1 MAVKVSVVRTAAV
14 PGNKRRV
21 VANVTCSEKY
31 VEGGEKLTLAE
42 LGLTRAEEGDAIC
55 NIANPSE
62 AEATSVSAAYYNPA
76 KELLRLWAAKT
87 GKELAKES
95 DVSKLV
101 VQVMVNGI

>member
-1 MAVKVSVVRTAAV
+1 MAVKTTVVRTASV

-21 VANVTCSEKY
+21 IANVTCSEKY

-62 AEATSVSAAYYNPA
+62 AETVPISAAFYNPA
-76 KELLRLWAAKT
+76 KELLRLWDGKT
-87 GKELAKES
+87 GKELVKEK